1 MCIWR
6 SAWFAA
12 EAAVP
17 ASVLRLSCPA
27 FRRSSRYDGLRMTR
41 IPILLSAGE
50 ASGDMYAARLAAA
63 LRKRLDAELFGMGGP
78 HMRAAGVELVADYH
92 EVSVVGITEIVS
104 HLPSLVRAMR
114 KLIGEAER
122 RKPALAILTDFPG
135 FHLRLARKLKPRGVR
150 NVYFICPQF
159 WAWRPWRANLIRR
172 RFAEALCIFPFEE
185 HFFRGRGVN
194 AKFIGH
200 PLAGE
205 VCPAL
210 TRAQFAEK
218 HGLDPRLPVVALL
231 PGSRWGEISRHL
243 PVMLEAARLH
253 AREAQRTAQIVVAV
267 APGLD
272 LARLRALIPPGLR
285 SPSRSG
291 LDSCPSSG
299 DDEPASRP
307 SGHTHPQAPVLVQG
321 QTYDALGAADVS
333 VVCSGTATVEAALLD
348 APMIVVYRLTAL
360 TAALAKPLVRTKFF
374 SMVNLIAGHRVVPE
388 LVQDD
393 FTPEKIAAEL
403 GRLLDPASAAEQRA
417 GLAEVRRLLGPP
429 GAIDRAADAIATVL
443 RTP

>member
-1 MCIWR
+1 
-6 SAWFAA
+6 
-12 EAAVP
+12 
-17 ASVLRLSCPA
+17 
-27 FRRSSRYDGLRMTR
+27 MTR

-63 LRKRLDAELFGMGGP
+63 LRERLDAELFGMGGP
-78 HMRAAGVELVADYH
+78 QMRAAGVELVADYH

-114 KLIGEAER
+114 KLAREAER

-135 FHLRLARKLKPRGVR
+135 FHLRLARKLKHRRVR

-185 HFFRGRGVN
+185 DFFRGRGVN

-218 HGLDPRLPVVALL
+218 HGFDAQRPTITML

-253 AREAQRTAQIVVAV
+253 ARKAQSSPQIVVAV

-272 LARLRALIPPGLR
+272 LARLRTLIPPGLR
-285 SPSRSG
+285 SPGRSG
-291 LDSCPSSG
+291 HDACPSPPG
-299 DDEPASRP
+299 YAEPASPP
-307 SGHTHPQAPVLVQG
+307 SGRTHFQAPILVQG
-321 QTYDALGAADVS
+321 ETYEALGAADVS

-374 SMVNLIAGHRVVPE
+374 SMVNLIAGRRVVPE

-403 GRLLDPASAAEQRA
+403 DRLLDPASAAQQRA

-429 GAIDRAADAIATVL
+429 GAIDRAADAIAAIL